1 MVLVFIK
8 IICFLQAVC
17 YITSTDRSVFQTQHS
32 AREGIVGEKQFLT
45 FLGTSFV
52 DRIRCVFET
61 HKGKVVKI
69 NVVQYETLVKDEW
82 LPVVRYDTA
91 HGFFHR
97 DVYLFGGH
105 KHFKEFIF
113 RPNLK
118 EALTY
123 AIQDIRINWEKY
135 KSAYLEK
142 GNGQEKS

>member
-1 MVLVFIK
+1 
-8 IICFLQAVC
+8 LQATL
-17 YITSTDRSVFQTQHS
+17 YITFIGKFFWRQQLT
-32 AREGIVGEKQFLT
+32 REGNVAVKQFLT
-45 FLGTSFV
+45 LLGTDRD
-52 DRIRCVFET
+52 DRIRCAFET
-61 HKGKVVKI
+61 YKGKVVKV
-69 NVVQYETLVKDEW
+69 NVVQYETRLRNTW

-113 RPNLK
+113 RPTLE

-123 AIQDIRINWEKY
+123 AIQDIRLNWEKY

-142 GNGQEKS
+142 DNGKAKS

>member
-1 MVLVFIK
+1 
-8 IICFLQAVC
+8 LQ
-17 YITSTDRSVFQTQHS
+17 SQHP
-32 AREGIVGEKQFLT
+32 ARERILGEKQFLT
-45 FLGTSFV
+45 FLGTFFT

-61 HKGKVVKI
+61 RKGKVVKI
-69 NVVQYETLVKDEW
+69 NVVEYETLVEDKQW

-113 RPNLK
+113 RPSLE

-123 AIQDIRINWEKY
+123 AIQDIRLNWQKY

-142 GNGQEKS
+142 DNDKAKS